1 MLPVRESSS
10 RLRRRKLRNA
20 RSSAAPEGAGV
31 ERMHRGELRNAD
43 RIGPAV
49 LRSGMPQAWTLSRVI
64 RNIHMRNIVKDVGD
78 GGRECTTGVGTEW
91 GACDP
96 RGDARG

>member
-1 MLPVRESSS
+1 MLPLRESSS
-10 RLRRRKLRNA
+10 RLRRRKLWNA

-31 ERMHRGELRNAD
+31 KRTHGGELRNAG

-64 RNIHMRNIVKDVGD
+64 RNIHMRSIVKDVGD
-78 GGRECTTGVGTEW
+78 GGRECASGVETEVR
-91 GACDP
+91 GLRSP
-96 RGDARG
+96 R